1 MRRRA
6 STDLSIRPQ
15 VAPSGIANLASVI
28 LISGIP
34 QGLGRVVITHST
46 YVDGLIPWLKS
57 LAKDRRIQTVT
68 PAVINRVRGRSQTLQ
83 LRVST
88 PIRGGFKLMARKGS
102 SVQEVFV
109 VTELEQSQL
118 QQVVDEHRP

>member
-1 MRRRA
+1 MA
-6 STDLSIRPQ
+6 NFHQ
-15 VAPSGIANLASVI
+15 FSGFRSA
-28 LISGIP
+28 
-34 QGLGRVVITHST
+34 LGRVVITHST

-68 PAVINRVRGRSQTLQ
+68 PAVINRVKGRSQTLQ

>member
-1 MRRRA
+1 M
-6 STDLSIRPQ
+6 
-15 VAPSGIANLASVI
+15 APSGIARLASFNRF
-28 LISGIP
+28 SGIP

-88 PIRGGFKLMARKGS
+88 PTRGGFKLMARKGS

-118 QQVVDEHRP
+118 QKVVDDHRP